1 MYYFYNLIFSKSNLM
16 SLVLHIE
23 ITLIIILWVLL
34 LKIKINKNDYLFV
47 ILLETNMML
56 NFYKIN

>member
-34 LKIKINKNDYLFV
+34 KIKINKNDYLFV